1 MAGVGAATGGMS
13 LAVYSA
19 FKVER
24 LDEISVEP
32 PTIGL
37 AKARLAA
44 EDLLD
49 YPLSSGDPN
58 RRRALARLQEKSKRG
73 QSRAEPGAG
82 AADADGLQ
90 TAAFDRTPINAVPPS
105 RQQMLSPSVPHAPG

>member
-73 QSRAEPGAG
+73 PSRAEPGPGEAEG
-82 AADADGLQ
+82 ARLR
-90 TAAFDRTPINAVPPS
+90 TRAFDRTAINAIVAS
-105 RQQMLSPSVPHAPG
+105 RQQN